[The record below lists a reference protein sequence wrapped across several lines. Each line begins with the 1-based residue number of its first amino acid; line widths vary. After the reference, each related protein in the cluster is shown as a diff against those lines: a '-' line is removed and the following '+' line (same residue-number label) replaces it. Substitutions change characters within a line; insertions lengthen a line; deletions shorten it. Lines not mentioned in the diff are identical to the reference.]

1 MLLPIP
7 DIIYNDWSSVQIAIE
22 QIRFQLSTDATPTFN
37 GLNLSGLTASQL
49 VATDANKELSS
60 VSDLTVWIAGTANQV
75 NVADDGDGT
84 LTLSTPQDIH
94 VDAHMELAGL
104 TIKNEAGNII
114 FYVDN
119 DEVYFTIAAEIEIAT
134 GMPIGLLLTLTYNL
148 D

>member
-1 MLLPIP
+1 MPLLPEAKNC
-7 DIIYNDWSSVQIAIE
+7 DISVKKNFRRISKE
-22 QIRFQLSTDATPTFN
+22 L
-37 GLNLSGLTASQL
+37 GYTASPTWESITLTDLVASRL
-49 VATDANKELSS
+49 VATDSGKVFES
-60 VSDLTVWIAGTANQV
+60 VADLTAWIAGTANQIIV
-75 NVADDGDGT
+75 TSDGDGT

-119 DEVYFTIAAEIEIAT
+119 DEVYFTVTAAIEIAT